1 MMSGGGFLLGVIL
14 GGTGMILGA
23 RCMRKRARKKEIRG
37 YLDLIDLT
45 ADQRE
50 KVEEI
55 RRTFLPRVAGI
66 RQELRNRRMELS
78 DLLFESPLDRNKINA
93 VVKEVSRLQLA
104 LEQEVIE
111 HIIEENGLLTPDQ
124 QREFYKVIIKQF
136 SSGGLGVHD
145 VRKT

>member
-1 MMSGGGFLLGVIL
+1 MRSRAGFLL
-14 GGTGMILGA
+14 GMILGA
-23 RCMRKRARKKEIRG
+23 GMIFGAKRICKKPAKTEIRG

-45 ADQRE
+45 GDQRQ

-66 RQELRNRRMELS
+66 RQELRNCRMRLS
-78 DLLFESPLDRNKINA
+78 DLLFESPLDRDRINA
-93 VVKEVSRLQLA
+93 VVKEISRLQLT

-124 QREFYKVIIKQF
+124 QREFHKVIINQF
-136 SSGGLGVHD
+136 SGGGLGVHD
-145 VRKT
+145 VRKS